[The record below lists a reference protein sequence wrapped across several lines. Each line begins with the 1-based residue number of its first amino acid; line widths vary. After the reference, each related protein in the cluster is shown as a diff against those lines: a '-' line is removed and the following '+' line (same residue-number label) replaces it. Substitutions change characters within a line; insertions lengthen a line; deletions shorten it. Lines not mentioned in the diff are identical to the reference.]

1 MNKKL
6 MTLTLLFIL
15 FLGGLT
21 LESAIGQEK
30 KEPPRVKESFAA
42 KEINPSETW
51 KVYFNVADLDG
62 DMLSVYAIIDQ
73 PGVGQYPLGIT
84 RLKRENQKEIS
95 GYVYLTTFGV
105 NSALLNFTH
114 LTLTIWVRDRSG
126 NFSEP
131 VSFPLSINTRYTQ
144 ESPPA
149 GKFAEEDLGPI
160 MIHLRPG
167 WNSAQFWKPE

>member
-6 MTLTLLFIL
+6 MISTLLFIM

-21 LESAIGQEK
+21 LGSAVGQEK
-30 KEPPRVKESFAA
+30 KAPPVVKDSFAA
-42 KEINPSETW
+42 KQINPYETW
-51 KVYFNVADLDG
+51 KVYFNAADPDG
-62 DMLSVYAIIDQ
+62 DMLSVFAIIDS

-105 NSALLNFTH
+105 HSSLLNFAH
-114 LTLTIWVRDRSG
+114 LTLTLWVRDKSG

-131 VSFPLSINTRYTQ
+131 VNFPLSINTTYIQ

-149 GKFAEEDLGPI
+149 GKFAQEDLGPI
-160 MIHLRPG
+160 MIRLRPS
-167 WNSAQFWKPE
+167 WDSARFWPTE